1 MNIHTVCIYL
11 IDGTV
16 HFLLVQYLITFVMNL
31 FKATPQIPTLHP
43 LSAQQSEAITSD
55 QLRKLRFSSKP
66 KNRHLKKK
74 ISINLGIDLGFLSK
88 LYVSM

>member
-1 MNIHTVCIYL
+1 MYNCIYL

-31 FKATPQIPTLHP
+31 FKATPQILTLHP
-43 LSAQQSEAITSD
+43 LFAQQSEAITSD

-66 KNRHLKKK
+66 KNRNFNK
-74 ISINLGIDLGFLSK
+74 ISINLGTDLGFLSK